1 MPALEAATIYGV
13 QIRES
18 ADDGSDFSNAAADY
32 RILFVGEDGS
42 IKLKDSAGTVTT
54 PGGGAA
60 SNLIHTIVTRTNIGA
75 NVTFSST
82 THVPVD
88 TTNLAITETFRA
100 GVIIATFT
108 CRWSHSS
115 GTGTGSFSFEV
126 DGTNVA
132 PSTSVNGLYHQ
143 QVAASGIST
152 ACILVFPIT
161 LSAGSHTIKPTVK
174 TSGATLT
181 VHQTAATDVVT
192 FSVTELYAV

>member
-1 MPALEAATIYGV
+1 MTRASDNEFPSVLFDEQPSNVSTPATGFWRAFFKSDGLYVIDDAGAVTGPLAA
-13 QIRES
+13 
-18 ADDGSDFSNAAADY
+18 
-32 RILFVGEDGS
+32 
-42 IKLKDSAGTVTT
+42 
-54 PGGGAA
+54 GGGAA
-60 SNLIHTIVTRTNIGA
+60 ANLIHTIVTRTNIGS

-100 GVIIATFT
+100 GVILATFT

-161 LSAGSHTIKPTVK
+161 VTAGSHTIKPTVK